1 MPDLFEPLN
10 MTEGQKAQSDFQRIA
25 LNRSEEA
32 PPNSRSPSSYTLPN
46 ESTTAVAPSTPPPP
60 PTEVCEQEEE
70 KAPKLFVDREGD
82 QIVRIRVL
90 CGCGK
95 STTLKCTYPDFSSED
110 QELGNSSPTP
120 GEDLQHA
127 HSSIE
132 NTPKTSE

>member
-10 MTEGQKAQSDFQRIA
+10 MTEGQKAQSDFQRVA
-25 LNRSEEA
+25 LSRPEEA
-32 PPNSRSPSSYTLPN
+32 EPNSRNPSSYTLPN
-46 ESTTAVAPSTPPPP
+46 ESTTAITPSPPP

-110 QELGNSSPTP
+110 ERLGNSIPKQEAELQQTP
-120 GEDLQHA
+120 
-127 HSSIE
+127 HSIG

>member
-1 MPDLFEPLN
+1 MSDLFEPLN

-25 LNRSEEA
+25 L
-32 PPNSRSPSSYTLPN
+32 SRSDETQAESRGPSFYTLPN
-46 ESTTAVAPSTPPPP
+46 ESTTSAPPSSPPPP
-60 PTEVCEQEEE
+60 PTEDCEHEEE

-95 STTLKCTYPDFSSED
+95 STTLKCTYPDFSSKNSGP
-110 QELGNSSPTP
+110 GNSVPSKESNLQPVPTP
-120 GEDLQHA
+120 
-127 HSSIE
+127 IE